1 MQNDNQDILLELKKL
16 NQFNSNSKKY
26 LIGFMLLIG
35 ISIIFDIF
43 VGNQL
48 KNEEKKYYENK
59 NKLLESR
66 NDEHLP
72 LWRDIQDKLY
82 ADDVDGAIK
91 TLEKS
96 VTQDPNNY
104 YNQAELADYYLRMNK
119 PKKALEHF
127 EKAYNLIPLEKY
139 QKIIFALKKRLEH
152 NS

>member
-1 MQNDNQDILLELKKL
+1 MQNENADILSELKKL

-26 LIGFMLLIG
+26 LIGFILLIG
-35 ISIIFDIF
+35 ILIVFDIF

-48 KNEEKKYYENK
+48 KYEEKKYYENK
-59 NKLLESR
+59 NKLLESQ
-66 NDEHLP
+66 NDKQLP
-72 LWRDIQDKLY
+72 LWLDIQDKLY
-82 ADDVDGAIK
+82 ADDINGTIK

-104 YNQAELADYYLRMNK
+104 YNQEVLAGYYLRMNN
-119 PKKALEHF
+119 PKRALEHF

-139 QKIIFALKKRLEH
+139 EKTIIAIKKRLEK